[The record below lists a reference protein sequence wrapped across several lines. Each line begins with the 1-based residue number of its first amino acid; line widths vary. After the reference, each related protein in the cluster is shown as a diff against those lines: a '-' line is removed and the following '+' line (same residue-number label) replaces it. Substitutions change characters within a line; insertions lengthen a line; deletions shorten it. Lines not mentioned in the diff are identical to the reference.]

1 MSVGLR
7 VRVKGGKL
15 DINLAIIIKAALAGG
30 ALLSAFNVSL
40 GYLAGGVNGA
50 VSALALN
57 LAHVLACAF
66 SFMPFIGVVLQSIAA
81 YWHRGTLRT

>member
-15 DINLAIIIKAALAGG
+15 DINLAIIIKAA
-30 ALLSAFNVSL
+30 
-40 GYLAGGVNGA
+40 LAGGVNGA

-81 YWHRGTLRT
+81 YWHCGTLRT

>member
-1 MSVGLR
+1 MIVPYLCGLLISLIRAQLWVTMSVGLR

-50 VSALALN
+50 ISALVLN
-57 LAHVLACAF
+57 LAYMLVC
-66 SFMPFIGVVLQSIAA
+66 V
-81 YWHRGTLRT
+81 

>member
-30 ALLSAFNVSL
+30 
-40 GYLAGGVNGA
+40 VNGA
-50 VSALALN
+50 VSALVLN
-57 LAHVLACAF
+57 LAYMLVC
-66 SFMPFIGVVLQSIAA
+66 V
-81 YWHRGTLRT
+81 